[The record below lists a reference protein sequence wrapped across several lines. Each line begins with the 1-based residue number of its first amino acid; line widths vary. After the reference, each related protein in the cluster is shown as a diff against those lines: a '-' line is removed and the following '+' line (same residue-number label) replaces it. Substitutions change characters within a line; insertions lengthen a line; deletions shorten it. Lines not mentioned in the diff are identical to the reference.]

1 MDAATTIRPEVVP
14 LAKHIG
20 AEIRGIGFVRRRD
33 PVELFAMLV
42 VVHRAM
48 KS

>member
-1 MDAATTIRPEVVP
+1 MDAATTIRLEVVP
-14 LAKHIG
+14 LMKHIG
-20 AEIRGIGFVRRRD
+20 AEIRDLRD
-33 PVELFAMLV
+33 ELFAMPV